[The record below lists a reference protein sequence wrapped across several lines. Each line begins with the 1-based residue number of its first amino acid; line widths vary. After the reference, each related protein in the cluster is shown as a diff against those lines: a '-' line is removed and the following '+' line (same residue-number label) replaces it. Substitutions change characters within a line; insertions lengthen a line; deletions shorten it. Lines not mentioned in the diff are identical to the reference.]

1 MKLRIHDNSIRLR
14 VGRSEVLM
22 LARGQSLKGR
32 TDLLP
37 EPLIYQVDI
46 CEQCSAPAV
55 TFRAALLRV
64 TLPVPLTQRWACT
77 KEVGIEAWIPNPDPN
92 REPIQLLIEKD
103 FQCLHGTALDNEDCF
118 ANPLADA
125 ETSLSMPAAA
135 R

>member
-14 VGRSEVLM
+14 MGRNEVMM

-37 EPLIYQVDI
+37 EPLVYQVDI
-46 CEQCSAPAV
+46 SEQCSAPAV

-64 TLPVPLTQRWACT
+64 MLPVSLTQRWACT
-77 KEVGIEAWIPNPDPN
+77 EQVGIEAWIPNPDPK
-92 REPIQLLIEKD
+92 REPIQLLVEKD
-103 FQCLHGTALDNEDCF
+103 FQCLHGAAHDNEDCF
-118 ANPLADA
+118 ANPLVDA
-125 ETSLSMPAAA
+125 EISPSISAAA